1 MKNILQEKLLSL
13 KDDKNALF
21 VAKLIPNIDPK
32 TILWTKI
39 PVLRNLAKE
48 FKNSPEKEKFLKII
62 PHKFFEENLLHVIFL
77 ESEKDFDKAV
87 LELEKFL
94 PFIDN
99 WSVCDTSSPKIFK
112 KYPNETLQKIKI
124 WIKSEKVYTIRY
136 AIWLLL
142 SNFLDENFSADLLE
156 LVAEVKND
164 DDYYVQMMQAWFFAT
179 ALAKQYDATIS
190 LLESKKLEPF
200 VQNKTI
206 QKSRESQRIS
216 SETKKYLLN
225 LKK

>member
-62 PHKFFEENLLHVIFL
+62 PHKFFEEKLLHVIFL

-156 LVAEVKND
+156 LVAKVKN

>member
-13 KDDKNALF
+13 KDDKNSLF

-48 FKNSPEKEKFLKII
+48 FKNSPEKENFLKII

-164 DDYYVQMMQAWFFAT
+164 DYYVQMMQAWFFAT

>member
-156 LVAEVKND
+156 LVAKVKN

-200 VQNKTI
+200 VQNKTV

>member
-112 KYPNETLQKIKI
+112 KYPNKTLQKIKI

-156 LVAEVKND
+156 LVAKVKN

>member
-13 KDDKNALF
+13 KDDQNALF

-156 LVAEVKND
+156 LVAKVKN

>member
-1 MKNILQEKLLSL
+1 MKNILQEKLLPL

-48 FKNSPEKEKFLKII
+48 FKNSSEKENFLKII

-94 PFIDN
+94 PFVDN

-164 DDYYVQMMQAWFFAT
+164 DYYVQMMQAWFFAT
-179 ALAKQYDATIS
+179 ALAKQYGATIS

-206 QKSRESQRIS
+206 QKSRESRRIS
-216 SETKKYLLN
+216 SETKKYLLS

>member
-87 LELEKFL
+87 LGLEKFL

-164 DDYYVQMMQAWFFAT
+164 DYYVQMMQAWFFAT

>member
-48 FKNSPEKEKFLKII
+48 FKNSPEKENFLKII

-112 KYPNETLQKIKI
+112 KYPNKTLQKIKI

-142 SNFLDENFSADLLE
+142 SNFLDENFSADLLK
-156 LVAEVKND
+156 LVAEVKN

-200 VQNKTI
+200 VQNKAI
-206 QKSRESQRIS
+206 QKARESLRIS

>member
-48 FKNSPEKEKFLKII
+48 FKNSSEKENFLKII

-94 PFIDN
+94 PFVDN

-156 LVAEVKND
+156 LVAKVKN

>member
-32 TILWTKI
+32 TILGTKI

-48 FKNSPEKEKFLKII
+48 FKNSPEKENFLKII

-77 ESEKDFDKAV
+77 ESEKDFGKAV

-136 AIWLLL
+136 AIGLLL

-156 LVAEVKND
+156 LVAEVKN

-206 QKSRESQRIS
+206 QKARESQRIS

>member
-48 FKNSPEKEKFLKII
+48 FKNSPEKENFLKII

-77 ESEKDFDKAV
+77 ELEKDFDKAV

-112 KYPNETLQKIKI
+112 KYPNKTLQKIKI
-124 WIKSEKVYTIRY
+124 WIKSEKVYTICY

-142 SNFLDENFSADLLE
+142 SNFLDENFSTDLLE
-156 LVAEVKND
+156 LVAEVKN

-206 QKSRESQRIS
+206 QKARESRRIS

>member
-48 FKNSPEKEKFLKII
+48 FKNSPEKENFLKII

-164 DDYYVQMMQAWFFAT
+164 DYYVQMMQAWFFAT

-206 QKSRESQRIS
+206 QKARESQRIS

>member
-156 LVAEVKND
+156 LVAKVKN

-206 QKSRESQRIS
+206 QNQGKVKESHLRQKNI
-216 SETKKYLLN
+216 Y
-225 LKK
+225 

>member
-1 MKNILQEKLLSL
+1 MKSILQEKLLSL

-48 FKNSPEKEKFLKII
+48 FKNSPEKENFLKII

-94 PFIDN
+94 PFVDN

-164 DDYYVQMMQAWFFAT
+164 DYYVQMMQAWFFAT

-200 VQNKTI
+200 VQNKAI
-206 QKSRESQRIS
+206 QKARESRRIS

>member
-142 SNFLDENFSADLLE
+142 SNFLDENFSTDLLE
-156 LVAEVKND
+156 LVAEVKN

-200 VQNKTI
+200 VQNKAI
-206 QKSRESQRIS
+206 QKARESQRIS

>member
-87 LELEKFL
+87 LGLEKFL

-164 DDYYVQMMQAWFFAT
+164 DYYVQMMQAWFFAT

-206 QKSRESQRIS
+206 QKSRESRRIS
-216 SETKKYLLN
+216 SETKKYLLS

>member
-1 MKNILQEKLLSL
+1 MKNILREKLLSL

-48 FKNSPEKEKFLKII
+48 FKNSPEKENFLKII

-164 DDYYVQMMQAWFFAT
+164 DYYVQMMQAWFFAT

>member
-48 FKNSPEKEKFLKII
+48 FKNSPEKENFLKII

-142 SNFLDENFSADLLE
+142 SNFLDENFSTDLLE
-156 LVAEVKND
+156 LVAEVKN

>member
-62 PHKFFEENLLHVIFL
+62 LHKFFEENLLHVIFL

-87 LELEKFL
+87 LGLEKFL

-164 DDYYVQMMQAWFFAT
+164 DYYVQMMQAWFFAT

-206 QKSRESQRIS
+206 QKSRESRRIS
-216 SETKKYLLN
+216 SETKKYLLS

>member
-1 MKNILQEKLLSL
+1 MRAYLYHKNHNVILNQY
-13 KDDKNALF
+13 
-21 VAKLIPNIDPK
+21 
-32 TILWTKI
+32 
-39 PVLRNLAKE
+39 
-48 FKNSPEKEKFLKII
+48 
-62 PHKFFEENLLHVIFL
+62 
-77 ESEKDFDKAV
+77 
-87 LELEKFL
+87 
-94 PFIDN
+94 
-99 WSVCDTSSPKIFK
+99 WSYAPKIFK
-112 KYPNETLQKIKI
+112 KYPNKTLQKIKI

-156 LVAEVKND
+156 LVAKVKN

-200 VQNKTI
+200 VQNKAI
-206 QKSRESQRIS
+206 QKARESQRIS

>member
-48 FKNSPEKEKFLKII
+48 FKNSSEKENFLKII

-164 DDYYVQMMQAWFFAT
+164 DYYVQMMQAWFFAT

-190 LLESKKLEPF
+190 LLESKKLELF

-206 QKSRESQRIS
+206 QKARESLRIS
-216 SETKKYLLN
+216 SEIKKYLLN

>member
-48 FKNSPEKEKFLKII
+48 FKNSPEKENFLKII

-77 ESEKDFDKAV
+77 ELEKDFDKAV

-112 KYPNETLQKIKI
+112 KYPNKTLQKIKI

-142 SNFLDENFSADLLE
+142 SNFLDENFSTDLLE
-156 LVAEVKND
+156 LVAEVKN

-206 QKSRESQRIS
+206 QKARESRRTS

>member
-21 VAKLIPNIDPK
+21 VAKLIPNIYPK

-142 SNFLDENFSADLLE
+142 SNFLDKNFSADLLE
-156 LVAEVKND
+156 LVAKVKN

>member
-32 TILWTKI
+32 TNLWTKI

-156 LVAEVKND
+156 LVAKVKN

>member
-1 MKNILQEKLLSL
+1 MKSILQEKLLSL

-48 FKNSPEKEKFLKII
+48 FKNSSEKENFLKII

-94 PFIDN
+94 PFVDN

-124 WIKSEKVYTIRY
+124 WIKREKVYTIRY

-164 DDYYVQMMQAWFFAT
+164 DYYVQMMQAWFFAT
-179 ALAKQYDATIS
+179 ALAKQYDATIF

-200 VQNKTI
+200 VQNKAI
-206 QKSRESQRIS
+206 QKARESLRIS

>member
-1 MKNILQEKLLSL
+1 MKNTLQEKLLSL
-13 KDDKNALF
+13 KDDKNSLF

-48 FKNSPEKEKFLKII
+48 FKNSPEKENFLKII

-87 LELEKFL
+87 LGLEKFL

-164 DDYYVQMMQAWFFAT
+164 DYYVQMMQAWFFAT

>member
-1 MKNILQEKLLSL
+1 MKNILQEKLLTL
-13 KDDKNALF
+13 KDDKNAVF
-21 VAKLIPNIDPK
+21 VAKLIPNIEPK

-39 PVLRNLAKE
+39 PVWRNLAKE
-48 FKNSPEKEKFLKII
+48 FKNSPEKENFLKII

-77 ESEKDFDKAV
+77 ELEKDFDKAV

-164 DDYYVQMMQAWFFAT
+164 DYYVQMMQAWFFAT

-190 LLESKKLEPF
+190 ILESKKLEPF

-206 QKSRESQRIS
+206 QKARESQRIS

>member
-13 KDDKNALF
+13 KDDQNALF

-156 LVAEVKND
+156 LVAKVKN

-179 ALAKQYDATIS
+179 ALAKQDDATIS

>member
-21 VAKLIPNIDPK
+21 VAKLIPNIDRK

-48 FKNSPEKEKFLKII
+48 FKNSPEKENFLKII

-156 LVAEVKND
+156 LVAKVKN
-164 DDYYVQMMQAWFFAT
+164 DDYYVQMMQAWFFVT

-206 QKSRESQRIS
+206 QKARESLRIS

>member
-48 FKNSPEKEKFLKII
+48 FKNSPEKENFLKII

-99 WSVCDTSSPKIFK
+99 WSVCDISSPKIFK

-164 DDYYVQMMQAWFFAT
+164 DYYVQMMQAWFFAT

-206 QKSRESQRIS
+206 QKARESLRIS

>member
-48 FKNSPEKEKFLKII
+48 FKNSPEKENFLKII

-77 ESEKDFDKAV
+77 ELEKDFDKAV

-112 KYPNETLQKIKI
+112 KYPNKTLQKIKI

-164 DDYYVQMMQAWFFAT
+164 DYYVQMMQAWFFAT

-206 QKSRESQRIS
+206 QKARESRRIS

>member
-164 DDYYVQMMQAWFFAT
+164 DYYVQMMQAWFFAT

-216 SETKKYLLN
+216 SETKKYLLS

>member
-156 LVAEVKND
+156 LVAKVKN

-206 QKSRESQRIS
+206 QKSRESRRIS

>member
-164 DDYYVQMMQAWFFAT
+164 DYYVQMMQAWFFAT

-206 QKSRESQRIS
+206 QKSRESRRIS

>member
-1 MKNILQEKLLSL
+1 MKNILQEKLFSL

-21 VAKLIPNIDPK
+21 VAKLISNIDPK

-48 FKNSPEKEKFLKII
+48 FKNSPEKENFLKII

-142 SNFLDENFSADLLE
+142 SNFLDENFSTDLLE
-156 LVAEVKND
+156 LVAEVKN

>member
-200 VQNKTI
+200 VQNKAI
-206 QKSRESQRIS
+206 QKARESLRIS

>member
-48 FKNSPEKEKFLKII
+48 FKNSPEKENFLKII

-87 LELEKFL
+87 LGLEKFL

-164 DDYYVQMMQAWFFAT
+164 DYYVQMMQAWFFAT

-206 QKSRESQRIS
+206 QKSRESRRIS
-216 SETKKYLLN
+216 SETKKYLLS

>member
-48 FKNSPEKEKFLKII
+48 FKNSSEKENFLKII

-94 PFIDN
+94 PFVDN

-164 DDYYVQMMQAWFFAT
+164 DYYVQMMQAWFFAT

-206 QKSRESQRIS
+206 QKARESLRIS